1 MKTRCKRRQWRA
13 KELDHASLAAIR
25 VLCGESFYSETK
37 KLKEGPL
44 KRRSFQSIRNKL
56 IRLRNTMRNDRSRM

>member
-13 KELDHASLAAIR
+13 KELDHAIR